1 MASLTAS
8 NATFT
13 GTPNGK
19 CSGSAPVAYTAAT
32 KCYNDRLTIN
42 SNTTLNGVYF
52 FGGMLKF
59 SGGPTITGTATLIML
74 PGATLQISGNPL
86 FTLTAPATVTAAQVP
101 TALQST
107 TVLNLLSK
115 LLIYISE
122 STSGNQSVTVQGN
135 TGSSFNG
142 IIYAPNATVAYSGS
156 ATSDGCNMLI
166 AKGVKLSGNSTFD
179 NSGCP
184 PSVVKPESHIVRMIQ

>member
-1 MASLTAS
+1 
-8 NATFT
+8 
-13 GTPNGK
+13 
-19 CSGSAPVAYTAAT
+19 
-32 KCYNDRLTIN
+32 
-42 SNTTLNGVYF
+42 
-52 FGGMLKF
+52 
-59 SGGPTITGTATLIML
+59 LIML
-74 PGATLQISGNPL
+74 PGATLQISGNPT
-86 FTLTAPATVTAAQVP
+86 FTLTAPATVNAAQVP

-122 STSGNQSVTVQGN
+122 TTTGNQSVTVQGN
-135 TGSSFNG
+135 TGSAFNG

-179 NSGCP
+179 NLGCP
-184 PSVVKPESHIVRMIQ
+184 PSVVKPKSHIVRMIQ